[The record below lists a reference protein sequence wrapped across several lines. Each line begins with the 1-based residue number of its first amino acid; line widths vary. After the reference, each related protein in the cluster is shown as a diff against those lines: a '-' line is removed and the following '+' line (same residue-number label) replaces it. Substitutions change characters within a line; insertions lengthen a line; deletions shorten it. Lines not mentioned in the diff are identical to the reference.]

1 MKMGLLMIGGEMSDI
16 LTTALQFAAQG
27 ICVVPVAT
35 DGSKRPGI
43 ASWKEY
49 QNRRPTTDELIAW
62 FSNSQGVGVICG
74 AVSGN
79 LEMLELEGRAVAAKM
94 HKEIKEIAEN
104 SGLGD
109 LWSRLNDG
117 YVETTPSGGI
127 HWLYRIDGEVP
138 GNTKLSRR
146 PGENGGVDVLAETRG
161 EGGFVIVAPTAGTC
175 HPSGGQWRILVGGP
189 DTIPTLTRDERDA
202 LHDLFAIFD
211 ELPKA
216 DFIAEEIARK
226 SDGPVTPGDDY
237 NARVSWHQILEP
249 LGWSSVYTNREG
261 VTAWRRPGKSIGISA
276 TTNHAGTDKF
286 YCFSTS
292 TIFDAGSSYSKFA
305 AYALIE
311 HQGSFSEA
319 ARSLRRLGY
328 GASAEI
334 PMTTLGEYNPSGVQM
349 HDEEGN
355 VIVDSSW
362 IPKFIESLDLEA
374 DVEPT
379 MLRREDGNHILY
391 AGKINAI
398 FGESESG
405 KTWVALEAVRQELA
419 KGNRVFYI
427 DFEDSARGIMN
438 RLKTLKTPPEA
449 LSGFLYANPD
459 TAYSPAISEALMA
472 TLAEFEPSL
481 IVVDGVNAAMNLM
494 GLDLEKNKDA
504 TEFSQRI
511 LRPLRSFGSGIL
523 TIDHVTKSK
532 DTRGNY
538 AIGAQAKRADIDG
551 VAISVSV
558 EQPFGRGIDGALA
571 LTVTKDR
578 PGFVRAICPDAKTL
592 GMANVKSS
600 NDTLTVSISG
610 GSVAIPNRHQ
620 KMEMV
625 ADLLCRHGSQLGRR
639 EISELLR
646 KEGQGIGNEEL
657 VDVIDALVMKGSVSY
672 RKDGRKFLY
681 GFRAPYL
688 ASDVNVFEPVD
699 NLGSE

>member
-1 MKMGLLMIGGEMSDI
+1 MSEI
-16 LTTALQFAAQG
+16 LTTALRFASLG
-27 ICVVPVAT
+27 ICAVPVAT

-43 ASWKEY
+43 ASWKEF
-49 QNRRPTTDELIAW
+49 QERRPTPDELLSW
-62 FSNSQGVGVICG
+62 FSSAEGVGVICG
-74 AVSGN
+74 KVSGN

-94 HKEIKEIAEN
+94 HKDIKEIAEN
-104 SGLGD
+104 SGLAD
-109 LWSRLNDG
+109 LWNKLNSG

-138 GNTKLSRR
+138 GNTKLARR

-175 HPSGGQWRILVGGP
+175 HPSGGEWRMLVGSP
-189 DTIPTLTRDERDA
+189 DTIPTLTREERDS
-202 LHDLFAIFD
+202 LHNLFSIFD
-211 ELPKA
+211 ELPTA
-216 DFIAEEIARK
+216 DFIAEEIATK
-226 SDGPVTPGDDY
+226 TDGPLTPGDDY

-249 LGWSSVYTNREG
+249 LGWTPVYTNREG

-292 TIFDAGSSYSKFA
+292 TIFDGGSSYSKFA

-311 HQGSFSEA
+311 HGGDFREA
-319 ARSLRRLGY
+319 ARSLRLLGY
-328 GASAEI
+328 GGSQEL
-334 PMTTLGEYNPSGVQM
+334 TTLAPGDYAPSGVQM

-362 IPKFIESLDLEA
+362 IPKIIESLDLEA
-374 DVEPT
+374 DTEPT

-391 AGKINAI
+391 PGKINAI

-438 RLKTLKTPPEA
+438 RLKVMNTPTT
-449 LSGFLYANPD
+449 GFHAFFYANPD
-459 TAYSPAISEALMA
+459 TPYTSTISEALMA
-472 TLAEFEPSL
+472 SLAECEPSL

-511 LRPLRSFGSGIL
+511 LRPLRSFGAGIL

-551 VAISVSV
+551 VAISVTV
-558 EQPFGRGIDGALA
+558 EQPFGRGTDGALA

-592 GMANVKSS
+592 GIANIKSAGES
-600 NDTLTVSISG
+600 LTISISG
-610 GSVAIPNRHQ
+610 GTVQIASRDQ

-625 ADLLCRHGSQLGRR
+625 ADLLARHGYEMGRR
-639 EISELLR
+639 EILDLLR
-646 KEGQGIGNEEL
+646 KEGRGIGNEEII
-657 VDVIDALVMKGSVSY
+657 DVIDALIANGSVSY
-672 RKDGRKFLY
+672 RKEGRKFLY

-688 ASDVNVFEPVD
+688 AADVKAFEPVD
-699 NLGSE
+699 NWGQE